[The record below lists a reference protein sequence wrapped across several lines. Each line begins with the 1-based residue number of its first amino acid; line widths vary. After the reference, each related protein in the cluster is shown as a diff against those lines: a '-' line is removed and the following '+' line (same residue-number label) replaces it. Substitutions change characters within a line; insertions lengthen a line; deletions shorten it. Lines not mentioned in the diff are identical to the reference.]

1 MAMLTTGRKGTFM
14 NYECICYNGKLFV
27 TLSNSWYIITL
38 SIYYMIYIYHV
49 I

>member
-1 MAMLTTGRKGTFM
+1 M

-38 SIYYMIYIYHV
+38 SIYYMIYIYHL